1 MEGEG
6 LRDEARGLQGAACG
20 DCPETRPHGGHRTS
34 YILLS
39 RQEARGRGSAE
50 KHSCPMYFRELEEN
64 SPEERR

>member
-1 MEGEG
+1 MRPEGSKV
-6 LRDEARGLQGAACG
+6 RARG
-20 DCPETRPHGGHRTS
+20 DCPETRLHGGHRTS
-34 YILLS
+34 YILS